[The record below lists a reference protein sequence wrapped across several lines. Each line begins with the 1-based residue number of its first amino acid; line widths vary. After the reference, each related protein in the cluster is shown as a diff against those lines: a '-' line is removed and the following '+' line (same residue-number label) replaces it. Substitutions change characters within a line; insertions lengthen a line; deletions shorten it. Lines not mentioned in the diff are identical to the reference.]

1 MGALGAPPEHILD
14 ALGALLGTLGA
25 LLGTLG
31 RPGGRSWTLLGR
43 SWAPLKCVLQK
54 SMGAI
59 NFLRPNL
66 DPKMEPS
73 WSQNLLKNDAKKQCD
88 FRHDFFTVFLHVSI
102 MFGTQ
107 KSMKF

>member
-1 MGALGAPPEHILD
+1 MCALGAPPEHILD

-54 SMGAI
+54 EKKT
-59 NFLRPNL
+59 FFEPNL
-66 DPKMEPS
+66 DPKMMPS
-73 WSQNLLKNDAKKQCD
+73 WSQNLFKNDAKKQCD
-88 FRHDFFTVFLHVSI
+88 FRHDFLQFFC
-102 MFGTQ
+102 
-107 KSMKF
+107 KFPSCSAPKNQ